1 MVLEKKTEYWTCAII
16 VLLLIL
22 SKIIKHPPNF
32 SPFLSILTVS
42 TFLIRNKILLITSIL
57 VALIV
62 SDLIIGFY
70 LGISILYL
78 VLIFIAISTPIFFKK
93 IIPSNILLI
102 SLYVSLSF
110 FILSSTIHHI
120 VDNQMNFNFEIIQ
133 NIYMDGISFFISS
146 LLSTTIFNF
155 FLLVIIN
162 KLNLKF
168 KILSK

>member
-1 MVLEKKTEYWTCAII
+1 MVLEKKIEYWTCAII

-93 IIPSNILLI
+93 MIPSNILLI
-102 SLYVSLSF
+102 SLYASLSF
-110 FILSSTIHHI
+110 FILSNPIHLI
-120 VDNQMNFNFEIIQ
+120 VNHQVNFNLEIIK
-133 NIYMDGISFFISS
+133 NIYIDGFPYLISS

-155 FLLVIIN
+155 FLLVIVN